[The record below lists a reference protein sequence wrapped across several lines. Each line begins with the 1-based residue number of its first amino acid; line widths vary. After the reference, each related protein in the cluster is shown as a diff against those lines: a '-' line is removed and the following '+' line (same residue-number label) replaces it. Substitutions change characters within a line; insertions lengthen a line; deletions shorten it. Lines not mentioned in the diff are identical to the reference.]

1 MSKNTT
7 LQILRTSNGDSTTVA
22 NSTLNEG
29 ELLFDSTANKLL
41 VGTGDTVRNAV
52 VINKDLTS
60 RDNITVGNITAT
72 GLKILSANASNVKIG
87 TTKSNS
93 IHLSNAS
100 FTNVTVAN
108 ATIAN
113 ATINSLNIPT
123 KDDIGAIIATIGN
136 IQISSSE
143 ANFQNI
149 TTHGSAV
156 ATEGYVSRATSAG
169 TGGQLD
175 YLKIGQSTY
184 TLPKVSVTSTS
195 GSTIYNLNING
206 TNYSLPQGGGT
217 AGITSIGGKTG
228 AIGTSTDIKVDN
240 SNNLYLNSVTNVNIN
255 CPTET
260 AIFDN
265 VVATGAKIDVVMSST
280 VNATAVNATT
290 LNVNNG
296 NGTKTQ
302 ISGPIIPTPEATV
315 TSPKKS
321 TPGVPGQMYVRWD
334 GSRTNPTNCSLYICL
349 GSDYGDYI
357 WGNIRF
363 DSYVH
368 G

>member
-7 LQILRTSNGDSTTVA
+7 LQILRTSNRDSTTVA

-41 VGTGDTVRNAV
+41 VGTGDTVGNAV

-60 RDNITVGNITAT
+60 SDNITVGNVTAT

-100 FTNVTVAN
+100 FTNAIIANATIAN

-136 IQISSSE
+136 IQISSSV
-143 ANFQNI
+143 ANFQSI
-149 TTHGSAV
+149 TIDGGAV
-156 ATEGYVSRATSAG
+156 ATEGYVARATSAG

-195 GSTIYNLNING
+195 GSTIYYLIIYG
-206 TNYSLPQGGGT
+206 TNYSLPQGSGT
-217 AGITSIGGKTG
+217 TGVSSIGGNTG
-228 AIGTSTDIKVDN
+228 AIGTSTDIKVDS
-240 SNNLYLNSVTNVNIN
+240 SNNLYLNSVTNVGIN

-260 AIFDN
+260 ATFN
-265 VVATGAKIDVVMSST
+265 SVVATEATINAVLSASVVNATT
-280 VNATAVNATT
+280 VNATTVNATT
-290 LNVNNG
+290 VKLTNITAGGAYV
-296 NGTKTQ
+296 
-302 ISGPIIPTPEATV
+302 SSTV
-315 TSPKKS
+315 D
-321 TPGVPGQMYVRWD
+321 VRDTD
-334 GSRTNPTNCSLYICL
+334 GITGGLSRSFLYTT
-349 GSDYGDYI
+349 
-357 WGNIRF
+357 W
-363 DSYVH
+363 
-368 G
+368 